1 MIESRSSAHRILERK
16 GPGGE
21 ILTGPFCCACKK
33 WVEALDVW
41 SRHVVERVESE
52 SFGHF
57 CPELANTLKGSQASE
72 TLKALR
78 EVVGIEERGDM
89 RAKAA
94 VRLVV
99 EPPDRRVLDGSIH
112 SFDLA
117 IRPGVV
123 ELGEAMV
130 DAELG
135 AGQIK
140 GVGTE
145 GLPVR
150 EQKLDLPNP
159 PTALRWRELKPV
171 VREHGVN
178 AVGHAFNEP
187 SQEVRRDPTR
197 GLFVELREGEFAD
210 PVDRDE
216 QIQLAFFGPHLRQV
230 DVDVPERIRPELP
243 SWRWA
248 LDARQTADPMA
259 LEKTVQGG
267 SREMRDRRRKGVEA
281 IIEWQ

>member
-78 EVVGIEERGDM
+78 EVVGIEERG
-89 RAKAA
+89 K
-94 VRLVV
+94 
-99 EPPDRRVLDGSIH
+99 
-112 SFDLA
+112 
-117 IRPGVV
+117 
-123 ELGEAMV
+123 LGQ
-130 DAELG
+130 
-135 AGQIK
+135 GQIK
-140 GVGTE
+140 GVGRE

-150 EQKLDLPNP
+150 EQMLDLPNP
-159 PTALRWRELKPV
+159 PTALWWRELKPV

-178 AVGHAFNEP
+178 AVGHAF
-187 SQEVRRDPTR
+187 
-197 GLFVELREGEFAD
+197 
-210 PVDRDE
+210 
-216 QIQLAFFGPHLRQV
+216 
-230 DVDVPERIRPELP
+230 
-243 SWRWA
+243 
-248 LDARQTADPMA
+248 
-259 LEKTVQGG
+259 K
-267 SREMRDRRRKGVEA
+267 
-281 IIEWQ
+281 